1 MPDITVEEFAQ
12 DVGVSVKRI
21 QEQLVEA
28 GLSNKNAEDVISDV
42 EKSKLLSFLRK
53 KHGKDS
59 GDGPRKITLRRK
71 TISELKVPVASQG
84 RAKPRSKTVSI
95 EFRKRRT
102 YAKRSDL
109 TDTAK
114 EEKKVKASEEKIQEP
129 EIESSE
135 AKNDELPI
143 KKEVADNKPERVVDV
158 VQKPE
163 ENETINQENLLQGK
177 NEVKS
182 MPIQNLPESEVK
194 KVTTKDK
201 KKKKEQV
208 HHKREELH
216 VTSKTSGK
224 RRKKTYIKPVIP
236 QQKNKQHGFE
246 KPTAPIVREVEIP
259 ENISVSELG
268 QRMSVKG
275 SEVVKILMGLGTMTT
290 INQIIDQ
297 ETAILVVE
305 EIGHNGIAL
314 KEENIEEDL
323 ANLIQ
328 YKDKP
333 KTRPAVITVMGHV
346 DHGKTTLLDF
356 IRKTKVVDGEAG
368 GITQHIGA
376 YEVETSKGKLT
387 FIDTPGHAAFSS
399 MRARGANTTDIV
411 VLVVAANDGIKPQTE
426 EAINHA
432 KAADVS
438 IVVAINKI
446 DLDGADPDKV
456 KGDLAALDL
465 TPDDWGGNTQ
475 MVPVSAIKGD
485 GIEDLLERI
494 ALEAEILELKAN
506 YEGAAQ
512 GVVIESEL
520 DKFKGSVST
529 FLIQNGTLKVG
540 DLVVSGNAMGKIKSI
555 VNSDGNKIKQ
565 AGPSA
570 AVEVLGLNSV
580 PTAGDQFQVV
590 KNDKQAREISEYRTS
605 KEKEKKL
612 LKQKDE
618 SVGDLF
624 ETLGQ
629 ETKKVLNVIVK
640 TDVGGTC
647 EAVVAALHDLGND
660 KAKVKLVSSG
670 VGGIS
675 ESDANLAVAVESII
689 LGFNVRADNAAKK
702 IIEEENIPLSY
713 HSIIYE
719 LLDDVKARMSGLLDP
734 IIKEEILGTSE
745 VLEVFNSPKFGQV
758 AGCNVIEGNV
768 LRNKPVRV
776 LRDDIVIFEG
786 ELNSLRRFKE
796 DVNEV
801 KNGNECGMGIKNYKD
816 IKPGDKIEVFDRKE
830 EAQQI

>member
-1 MPDITVEEFAQ
+1 MAITVKDFAKTLKIS
-12 DVGVSVKRI
+12 DKA
-21 QEQLVEA
+21 LVDRMQKA
-28 GLSNKNAEDVISDV
+28 GLSHSKASDEITASDKQALLKFLKGTKTQSKSVKSESGVTVTSKGKSSSAISTNKSYSDN
-42 EKSKLLSFLRK
+42 
-53 KHGKDS
+53 
-59 GDGPRKITLRRK
+59 
-71 TISELKVPVASQG
+71 
-84 RAKPRSKTVSI
+84 I
-95 EFRKRRT
+95 E
-102 YAKRSDL
+102 AKR
-109 TDTAK
+109 AA
-114 EEKKVKASEEKIQEP
+114 ASEQ
-129 EIESSE
+129 
-135 AKNDELPI
+135 L
-143 KKEVADNKPERVVDV
+143 
-158 VQKPE
+158 
-163 ENETINQENLLQGK
+163 
-177 NEVKS
+177 
-182 MPIQNLPESEVK
+182 
-194 KVTTKDK
+194 
-201 KKKKEQV
+201 KEQQT
-208 HHKREELH
+208 KREEQLKAATKQKQEQRNKFAKKNEEKQNTQP
-216 VTSKTSGK
+216 VNVKDQLSSAVSAYK
-224 RRKKTYIKPVIP
+224 RKEGSNFEDSQHQFEAPKELIKKDI
-236 QQKNKQHGFE
+236 
-246 KPTAPIVREVEIP
+246 EIP
-259 ENISVSELG
+259 SNIQVGELAKL
-268 QRMSVKG
+268 MAVKG
-275 SEVVKILMGLGTMTT
+275 GEVVKNLMSLGVIATL
-290 INQIIDQ
+290 NDFIDQ

-305 EIGHNGIAL
+305 EIGHNGIAI
-314 KEENIEEDL
+314 EEEDLEEDL

-328 YKDKP
+328 YKDEP
-333 KTRPAVITVMGHV
+333 KSRPAVITVMGHV

-432 KAADVS
+432 KAAGVS

-446 DLDGADPDKV
+446 DIDGADAEKV
-456 KGDLAALDL
+456 KGDLAAKDL

-475 MVPVSAIKGD
+475 MVPVSALKGD
-485 GIEDLLERI
+485 GVDDLLERI
-494 ALEAEILELKAN
+494 ALEAEILELKAH
-506 YEGAAQ
+506 YDGAAQ

-520 DKFKGSVST
+520 DKFRGAVST

-555 VNSDGNKIKQ
+555 VNSDGDKIKQ

-570 AVEVLGLNSV
+570 AIEVLGWNSV
-580 PTAGDQFQVV
+580 PTAGDQFQGV
-590 KNDKQAREISEYRTS
+590 KNDKQAREIAEYRST

-629 ETKKVLNVIVK
+629 EAKKVLNVIVK

-647 EAVVAALHDLGND
+647 EAILAALHDLGNE
-660 KAKVKLVSSG
+660 KAKVKIVSSG

-702 IIEEENIPLSY
+702 IIEDEVIPLSY

-734 IIKEEILGTSE
+734 IIKEEIVGTAE

-816 IKPGDKIEVFDRKE
+816 IKVGDKIEVFDRKE
-830 EAQQI
+830 EAQTI

>member
-1 MPDITVEEFAQ
+1 MAITVKDFAKTLKISDKALIDRMQ
-12 DVGVSVKRI
+12 K
-21 QEQLVEA
+21 A
-28 GLSNKNAEDVISDV
+28 GLSHSSESDEV
-42 EKSKLLSFLRK
+42 TASDKQALLRFLKGTKTQSQSIKS
-53 KHGKDS
+53 DS
-59 GDGPRKITLRRK
+59 GVTVTSKGKSSLST
-71 TISELKVPVASQG
+71 AS
-84 RAKPRSKTVSI
+84 KKSYSDNI
-95 EFRKRRT
+95 E
-102 YAKRSDL
+102 AKR
-109 TDTAK
+109 AA
-114 EEKKVKASEEKIQEP
+114 ASEQ
-129 EIESSE
+129 
-135 AKNDELPI
+135 L
-143 KKEVADNKPERVVDV
+143 
-158 VQKPE
+158 
-163 ENETINQENLLQGK
+163 
-177 NEVKS
+177 
-182 MPIQNLPESEVK
+182 
-194 KVTTKDK
+194 
-201 KKKKEQV
+201 KEQQT
-208 HHKREELH
+208 KREEQLKAA
-216 VTSKTSGK
+216 TKQK
-224 RRKKTYIKPVIP
+224 
-236 QQKNKQHGFE
+236 QEQKNKFAKKVEVKQNLKPVDVKDQLSSAVSAYKRKEGANFE
-246 KPTAPIVREVEIP
+246 DSKHQFEAPKEFIKKDIEVPSTIQ
-259 ENISVSELG
+259 VGELAKS
-268 QRMSVKG
+268 MAVKG
-275 SEVVKILMGLGTMTT
+275 GEVVKNLMSLGVIATL
-290 INQIIDQ
+290 NDFIDQ

-305 EIGHNGIAL
+305 EIGHNGVAVQ
-314 KEENIEEDL
+314 EENLEEDL

-328 YKDKP
+328 YNDEP
-333 KTRPAVITVMGHV
+333 KIRPAVITVMGHV

-376 YEVETSKGKLT
+376 YEVDTSKGKLT

-432 KAADVS
+432 KAAGVS

-446 DLDGADPDKV
+446 DLDGADPEKV
-456 KGDLAALDL
+456 KGDLAAKDS
-465 TPDDWGGNTQ
+465 TPDDWGGNIQ
-475 MVPVSAIKGD
+475 MVPVSALKGD
-485 GIEDLLERI
+485 GVDDLLERI
-494 ALEAEILELKAN
+494 ALEAEILELKAHH
-506 YEGAAQ
+506 EGAAQ
-512 GVVIESEL
+512 GVIIESEL
-520 DKFKGSVST
+520 DKFRGSVST

-540 DLVVSGNAMGKIKSI
+540 DLVVSGNAIGKIKSI

-580 PTAGDQFQVV
+580 PTAGDKFQVV
-590 KNDKQAREISEYRTS
+590 KNDKQAREISEYRTT

-618 SVGDLF
+618 SAGDLF

-629 ETKKVLNVIVK
+629 ESKKVLNVIVK

-647 EAVVAALHDLGND
+647 EAILAALNDLGNE
-660 KAKVKLVSSG
+660 KAKVKIVSSG

-689 LGFNVRADNAAKK
+689 LGFNVRADNSAKK
-702 IIEEENIPLSY
+702 IIEEEAIPLSY

-734 IIKEEILGTSE
+734 IIKEEIVGTAE

-830 EAQQI
+830 EAQTI

>member
-1 MPDITVEEFAQ
+1 MAITVKDFAKTLKISDQALIERMQKAGLSHSKGSDEVTPADKQALLKFLKGSKTQSKSIKSESGVTVTSKGKSSSSATSNKSYSDNIEAKRAAASEQLKEEQ
-12 DVGVSVKRI
+12 TKR
-21 QEQLVEA
+21 QEQLKAATKQKQEQR
-28 GLSNKNAEDVISDV
+28 NKFA
-42 EKSKLLSFLRK
+42 K
-53 KHGKDS
+53 KN
-59 GDGPRKITLRRK
+59 
-71 TISELKVPVASQG
+71 
-84 RAKPRSKTVSI
+84 
-95 EFRKRRT
+95 
-102 YAKRSDL
+102 
-109 TDTAK
+109 
-114 EEKKVKASEEKIQEP
+114 EEKQNVKPVDVKDQL
-129 EIESSE
+129 SSAVNAYKRKEGTNFDDTKHQFE
-135 AKNDELPI
+135 APKEFI
-143 KKEVADNKPERVVDV
+143 KKDIEVPS
-158 VQKPE
+158 
-163 ENETINQENLLQGK
+163 TI
-177 NEVKS
+177 
-182 MPIQNLPESEVK
+182 
-194 KVTTKDK
+194 
-201 KKKKEQV
+201 QV
-208 HHKREELH
+208 GELA
-216 VTSKTSGK
+216 KLM
-224 RRKKTYIKPVIP
+224 
-236 QQKNKQHGFE
+236 
-246 KPTAPIVREVEIP
+246 A
-259 ENISVSELG
+259 
-268 QRMSVKG
+268 VKG
-275 SEVVKILMGLGTMTT
+275 NEVVKNLMSLGVIATL
-290 INQIIDQ
+290 NDFIDQ

-305 EIGHNGIAL
+305 EIGHNGIAVQ
-314 KEENIEEDL
+314 EENIEEDL

-328 YKDKP
+328 YKDEP

-376 YEVETSKGKLT
+376 YEVNTSKGKLT

-432 KAADVS
+432 KAAGVS

-446 DLDGADPDKV
+446 DLDGADPEKV
-456 KGDLAALDL
+456 KGDLAAKDL
-465 TPDDWGGNTQ
+465 TPDDWGGNIQ
-475 MVPVSAIKGD
+475 MVPVSALKGD
-485 GIEDLLERI
+485 GVDDLLERI
-494 ALEAEILELKAN
+494 ALEAEILELKAH

-520 DKFKGSVST
+520 DKFRGSVST
-529 FLIQNGTLKVG
+529 FLIQNGTLKTG
-540 DLVVSGNAMGKIKSI
+540 DLVVSGNAIGKIKSI
-555 VNSDGNKIKQ
+555 VNSDGNKIKH

-580 PTAGDQFQVV
+580 PTAGDMFQVV
-590 KNDKQAREISEYRTS
+590 KNEKQAREISEYRTI

-629 ETKKVLNVIVK
+629 EVKKVLNVIVK

-647 EAVVAALHDLGND
+647 EAIIAALNDLGND
-660 KAKVKLVSSG
+660 KAKVKIVSSG
-670 VGGIS
+670 VGGIT

-689 LGFNVRADNAAKK
+689 LGFNVRADNSAKK
-702 IIEEENIPLSY
+702 IIEDESIPLSY

-734 IIKEEILGTSE
+734 IIKEEIVGTAE

-830 EAQQI
+830 VAQTI

>member
-1 MPDITVEEFAQ
+1 MAITVKDFAKTLKIS
-12 DVGVSVKRI
+12 DKA
-21 QEQLVEA
+21 LVDRMQKA
-28 GLSNKNAEDVISDV
+28 GLSHSKASDEITASDKQALLKFLKGTKTQSKSVKSESGVTVTSKGKSSSAISTNKSYSDN
-42 EKSKLLSFLRK
+42 
-53 KHGKDS
+53 
-59 GDGPRKITLRRK
+59 
-71 TISELKVPVASQG
+71 
-84 RAKPRSKTVSI
+84 I
-95 EFRKRRT
+95 E
-102 YAKRSDL
+102 AKR
-109 TDTAK
+109 AA
-114 EEKKVKASEEKIQEP
+114 ASEQ
-129 EIESSE
+129 
-135 AKNDELPI
+135 L
-143 KKEVADNKPERVVDV
+143 
-158 VQKPE
+158 
-163 ENETINQENLLQGK
+163 
-177 NEVKS
+177 
-182 MPIQNLPESEVK
+182 
-194 KVTTKDK
+194 
-201 KKKKEQV
+201 KEQQT
-208 HHKREELH
+208 KREEQLKAATKQKQEQRNKFAKKNEEKQNTQP
-216 VTSKTSGK
+216 VNVKDQLSSAVSAYK
-224 RRKKTYIKPVIP
+224 RKEGSNFEDSQHQFEAPKELIKKDI
-236 QQKNKQHGFE
+236 
-246 KPTAPIVREVEIP
+246 EIP
-259 ENISVSELG
+259 SNIQVGELAKL
-268 QRMSVKG
+268 MAVKG
-275 SEVVKILMGLGTMTT
+275 GEVVKNLMSLGVIATL
-290 INQIIDQ
+290 NDFIDQ

-305 EIGHNGIAL
+305 EIGHNGIAI
-314 KEENIEEDL
+314 EEEDLEEDL

-328 YKDKP
+328 YKDEP
-333 KTRPAVITVMGHV
+333 KSRPAVITVMGHV

-432 KAADVS
+432 KAAGVS

-446 DLDGADPDKV
+446 DLDGADAEKV
-456 KGDLAALDL
+456 KGDLAAKDL

-475 MVPVSAIKGD
+475 MVPVSALKGD
-485 GIEDLLERI
+485 GVDDLIERI
-494 ALEAEILELKAN
+494 ALEAEILELKAH
-506 YEGAAQ
+506 YDGAAQ

-520 DKFKGSVST
+520 DKFRGAVST

-555 VNSDGNKIKQ
+555 VNSDGDKIKQ

-570 AVEVLGLNSV
+570 AIEVLGLNSV

-590 KNDKQAREISEYRTS
+590 KNDKQAREIAEYRST

-629 ETKKVLNVIVK
+629 EAKKVLNVIVK

-647 EAVVAALHDLGND
+647 EAILAALHDLGNE
-660 KAKVKLVSSG
+660 KAKVKIVSSG

-702 IIEEENIPLSY
+702 IIEDEAIPLSY

-734 IIKEEILGTSE
+734 IIKEEIVGTAE

-816 IKPGDKIEVFDRKE
+816 IKVGDKIEVFDRKE
-830 EAQQI
+830 EAQTI

>member
-1 MPDITVEEFAQ
+1 MAITVKDFAKTLKIS
-12 DVGVSVKRI
+12 DKA
-21 QEQLVEA
+21 LVDRMQKA
-28 GLSNKNAEDVISDV
+28 GLSHSKSSDEITASDKQALLKFLKGTKTQSKSVKSESGVTVTSKGKSSSAISTNKSYSDN
-42 EKSKLLSFLRK
+42 
-53 KHGKDS
+53 
-59 GDGPRKITLRRK
+59 
-71 TISELKVPVASQG
+71 
-84 RAKPRSKTVSI
+84 I
-95 EFRKRRT
+95 E
-102 YAKRSDL
+102 AKR
-109 TDTAK
+109 AA
-114 EEKKVKASEEKIQEP
+114 ASEQ
-129 EIESSE
+129 
-135 AKNDELPI
+135 L
-143 KKEVADNKPERVVDV
+143 
-158 VQKPE
+158 
-163 ENETINQENLLQGK
+163 
-177 NEVKS
+177 
-182 MPIQNLPESEVK
+182 
-194 KVTTKDK
+194 
-201 KKKKEQV
+201 KEQQT
-208 HHKREELH
+208 KREEQLKAATKQKQEQRNKFAKKNEEKQNTQP
-216 VTSKTSGK
+216 VNVKDQLSSAVSAYK
-224 RRKKTYIKPVIP
+224 RKEGSNFEDSQHQFEAPKELIKKDI
-236 QQKNKQHGFE
+236 
-246 KPTAPIVREVEIP
+246 EIP
-259 ENISVSELG
+259 SNIQVGELAKL
-268 QRMSVKG
+268 MAVKG
-275 SEVVKILMGLGTMTT
+275 GEVVKNLMSLGVIATL
-290 INQIIDQ
+290 NDFIDQ

-305 EIGHNGIAL
+305 EIGHNGIAI
-314 KEENIEEDL
+314 EEEDLEEDL

-328 YKDKP
+328 YKDEP
-333 KTRPAVITVMGHV
+333 KSRPAVITVMGHV

-432 KAADVS
+432 KAAGVS

-446 DLDGADPDKV
+446 DIDGADAEKV
-456 KGDLAALDL
+456 KGDLAAKDL

-475 MVPVSAIKGD
+475 MVPVSALKGD
-485 GIEDLLERI
+485 GVDDLLERI
-494 ALEAEILELKAN
+494 ALEAEILELKAH
-506 YEGAAQ
+506 YDGAAQ

-520 DKFKGSVST
+520 DKFRGAVST

-555 VNSDGNKIKQ
+555 VNSDGDKIKQ

-570 AVEVLGLNSV
+570 AIEVLGLNSV

-590 KNDKQAREISEYRTS
+590 KNDKQAREIAEYRST

-629 ETKKVLNVIVK
+629 EAKKVLNVIVK

-647 EAVVAALHDLGND
+647 EAILAALHDLGNE
-660 KAKVKLVSSG
+660 KAKVKIVSSG

-702 IIEEENIPLSY
+702 IIEDEVIPLSY

-734 IIKEEILGTSE
+734 IIKEEIVGTAE

-816 IKPGDKIEVFDRKE
+816 IKAGDKIEVFDRKE
-830 EAQQI
+830 EAQTI

>member
-1 MPDITVEEFAQ
+1 MA
-12 DVGVSVKRI
+12 
-21 QEQLVEA
+21 
-28 GLSNKNAEDVISDV
+28 
-42 EKSKLLSFLRK
+42 
-53 KHGKDS
+53 
-59 GDGPRKITLRRK
+59 
-71 TISELKVPVASQG
+71 
-84 RAKPRSKTVSI
+84 
-95 EFRKRRT
+95 
-102 YAKRSDL
+102 
-109 TDTAK
+109 
-114 EEKKVKASEEKIQEP
+114 
-129 EIESSE
+129 
-135 AKNDELPI
+135 
-143 KKEVADNKPERVVDV
+143 
-158 VQKPE
+158 
-163 ENETINQENLLQGK
+163 
-177 NEVKS
+177 
-182 MPIQNLPESEVK
+182 
-194 KVTTKDK
+194 
-201 KKKKEQV
+201 
-208 HHKREELH
+208 
-216 VTSKTSGK
+216 
-224 RRKKTYIKPVIP
+224 
-236 QQKNKQHGFE
+236 
-246 KPTAPIVREVEIP
+246 
-259 ENISVSELG
+259 
-268 QRMSVKG
+268 VKG
-275 SEVVKILMGLGTMTT
+275 GEVVKNLMSLGVVAT
-290 INQIIDQ
+290 INDLIDQ

-305 EIGHNGIAL
+305 EIGHNGIPG
-314 KEENIEEDL
+314 KEENLEEDL
-323 ANLIQ
+323 ANLIK
-328 YKDKP
+328 YKDER
-333 KTRPAVITVMGHV
+333 KTRPPVITVMGHV

-356 IRKTKVVDGEAG
+356 IRNTKVVEGEAG

-376 YEVETSKGKLT
+376 YQVETSKGLLT

-411 VLVVAANDGIKPQTE
+411 ILVVAANDGIKPQTE

-446 DLDGADPDKV
+446 DLDGADIDKV
-456 KGDLAALDL
+456 KGDLAAKDL
-465 TPDDWGGNTQ
+465 TPEDWGGTIQ
-475 MVPVSAIKGD
+475 MVPVSALKGD
-485 GIEDLLERI
+485 GIDDLLERI
-494 ALEAEILELKAN
+494 ALEAEILELKAH

-520 DKFKGSVST
+520 DKFRGSVAT

-540 DLVVSGNAMGKIKSI
+540 DLVVSGNSMGKIKSI
-555 VNSDGNKIKQ
+555 INSDGQKIKS

-580 PTAGDQFQVV
+580 PGAGDQFQVV
-590 KNDKQAREISEYRTS
+590 KNEKQAREISEYRLT

-618 SVGDLF
+618 SAGDLF

-629 ETKKVLNVIVK
+629 EAKKVLNVIIK

-647 EAVVAALHDLGND
+647 EAIVAALNDLAGE
-660 KAKVKLVSSG
+660 KAKVKIVSSG

-689 LGFNVRADNAAKK
+689 IGFNVRADNTAKK
-702 IIEEENIPLSY
+702 IIESESIPLSY

-734 IIKEEILGTSE
+734 IVKEVIVGTAE

-776 LRDDIVIFEG
+776 LRDEVVIFEG

-816 IKPGDKIEVFDRKE
+816 IKPGAKIEVFDRKE
-830 EAQQI
+830 EAQEI